1 MRKISINQ
9 IGFIILSSFILISP
23 VMANSAYSL
32 NNFPGLSLPSQTLT
46 RDSLIGSNLLDR
58 NGLGLEIGD
67 LEIGD
72 DGNIELGSDFTKKDN
87 LIEDFLEV
95 GGAIGTIDPRDITRD
110 SLKELV
116 AGSINNKFLANQLAG
131 NLEAAVEEGA
141 IGELAT
147 TRSFQQAEQQQLEL
161 AVDASQAADI
171 IKDLN
176 GLFSSC
182 NSLNYDMAVH
192 TIKGKTNLNKILNN
206 NDDISIEII
215 IDNKPTDTSLVLVD
229 SPTVFLKG
237 IIKTDPYDS
246 DPNQYKFDIS
256 HINTDCIAKTLTD
269 KPMTVQADLN
279 DPLVIPN
286 EARLT
291 SVNARFFQPCGTL
304 GDAALNNIALDK
316 SDFAKYKL
324 IGTSKEIQ
332 HKDLSING
340 NVDLSVKIFVDLTRG
355 TILPST
361 DPATVVDDNRIV
373 AMQLIAN
380 EGKNGEEKF
389 DFIPKDA
396 LSECSTVTFL
406 QEPQN
411 IANNEE
417 FGNPLYGFEKRQG

>member
-1 MRKISINQ
+1 MRKISTNQ

-32 NNFPGLSLPSQTLT
+32 NTIPGSSVPLKTSSLANEVPSVLT
-46 RDSLIGSNLLDR
+46 GTNLLDT
-58 NGLGLEIGD
+58 LD
-67 LEIGD
+67 
-72 DGNIELGSDFTKKDN
+72 IELGDN
-87 LIEDFLEV
+87 
-95 GGAIGTIDPRDITRD
+95 GNITRD
-110 SLKELV
+110 SLTELV

-246 DPNQYKFDIS
+246 DPNEYKFDIS

-269 KPMTVQADLN
+269 KPMEVKSEIK

-324 IGTSKEIQ
+324 IGKVQNEGLSTNGKE
-332 HKDLSING
+332 
-340 NVDLSVKIFVDLTRG
+340 DLSVKIFVDLQRG
-355 TILPST
+355 TIQPST
-361 DPATVVDDNRIV
+361 DPATVSDDNRIV

-380 EGKNGEEKF
+380 EGKHGEEKS
-389 DFIPKDA
+389 DFIPEDA
-396 LSECSTVTFL
+396 ITECASVSFL
-406 QEPQN
+406 ETPQD
-411 IANNEE
+411 ISNNKK
-417 FGNPLYGFEKRQG
+417 FGNPLFGFDTKG